1 MISFQEAATNL
12 ERICD
17 KIDNAEEISAELQ
30 SAFAEAGQDLAS
42 SVDRRISY
50 IKYCESQIDA
60 ARNMRE
66 EWNDRANKFETILA
80 RIKQDAIAAIK
91 ANPNLPYKGKMGSL
105 RVQKNSVPRLIIDDS
120 QFSCDDYTQVETTTW
135 LDKAAIIDDIK
146 AGRPLLGARLEY
158 GEHLRMGL

>member
-1 MISFQEAATNL
+1 MISLHEAASNL

-17 KIDNAEEISAELQ
+17 TIDSVDDISAELQ

-66 EWNDRANKFETILA
+66 EWDDRAKKFETILD

-91 ANPNLPYKGKMGSL
+91 ANPNLPYKGMLGKL
-105 RVQKNSVPRLIIDDS
+105 RVQKNSTPYLVLDPDFDIMPYVVKLEPRIDRS
-120 QFSCDDYTQVETTTW
+120 E
-135 LDKAAIIDDIK
+135 IIK
-146 AGRPLLGARLEY
+146 ALKEGKEVPHAKLEY
-158 GEHLRMGL
+158 GEHLRVGL

>member
-1 MISFQEAATNL
+1 MISLHEAASNL

-17 KIDNAEEISAELQ
+17 NIDSVDDISAELQ
-30 SAFAEAGQDLAS
+30 SAFVEAGQDLAS

-66 EWNDRANKFETILA
+66 EWDDRAKKFETILD

-91 ANPNLPYKGKMGSL
+91 ANPNLPYKGMLGKL
-105 RVQKNSVPRLIIDDS
+105 RVQKNSTPTLVLTESFCAGIYNVDKVITS
-120 QFSCDDYTQVETTTW
+120 
-135 LDKAAIIDDIK
+135 LDKKAIIEDLKQGEEI
-146 AGRPLLGARLEY
+146 PGAKLEY
-158 GEHLRMGL
+158 GEHLRVGL